1 MIQIFIR
8 KINERNE
15 VASIYLL
22 SKLKFSNKI
31 LQEKFKAENPSH
43 EAIIT
48 LRKELVLEKTKSAI
62 LHSLVTPTSFS
73 RSGARTLTAQ

>member
-1 MIQIFIR
+1 MKIFIR

-15 VASIYLL
+15 VASTYLL

-31 LQEKFKAENPSH
+31 LHEKFKVENPSH

-48 LRKELVLEKTKSAI
+48 LQKELALEKTKSAI
-62 LHSLVTPTSFS
+62 LYSLGTPTSFS